1 MCLTLFLLLLRDS
14 AVSFCAKIHLYHF
27 RARCYTIKKSKC
39 EHFVNKQEV
48 FVMTK
53 ILIVE
58 DETRISSLLKRYLE
72 KESFIVDVAE
82 DGETGSKMALS
93 NDYDLFV
100 LDVLLPNKNG
110 YIILEEIRAV
120 KNTPVVMLSA
130 QNERFD
136 QKKRDGLGATDF
148 IPKPFSFT
156 ETVQRIKELIEENQY
171 KNRAIQ

>member
-1 MCLTLFLLLLRDS
+1 M
-14 AVSFCAKIHLYHF
+14 I
-27 RARCYTIKKSKC
+27 
-39 EHFVNKQEV
+39 
-48 FVMTK
+48 TK

-58 DETRISSLLKRYLE
+58 DETRISSLLKLYLE
-72 KESFIVDVAE
+72 RESFIVDVAE
-82 DGETGSKMALS
+82 DGEVGSKMALT
-93 NDYDLFV
+93 NEYDLFV

-130 QNERFD
+130 QNEKFD

-156 ETVQRIKELIEENQY
+156 DTVQRIKEIIEESRY
-171 KNRAIQ
+171 KNRAVQ